1 MSKEELII
9 VLLKSDGSL
18 AELFNINLND
28 IKINGSKTMLN
39 RLRDILPREYRRG
52 IKKKLY

>member
-9 VLLKSDGSL
+9 ALLKSERSL
-18 AELFNINLND
+18 AKLFNINLND
-28 IKINGSKTMLN
+28 NKISGSKTMLN

>member
-1 MSKEELII
+1 MSKDELII
-9 VLLKSDGSL
+9 VLLKSDRSL